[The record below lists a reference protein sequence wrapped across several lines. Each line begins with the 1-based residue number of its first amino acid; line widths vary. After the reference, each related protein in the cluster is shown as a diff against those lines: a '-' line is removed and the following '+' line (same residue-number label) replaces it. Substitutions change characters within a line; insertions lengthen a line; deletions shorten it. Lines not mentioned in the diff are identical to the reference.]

1 MPTHPLPPAPSGV
14 DASRWAQTVASVR
27 EYCGWHIAPEVDEE
41 VTVDGSGC
49 AVQMLPTLRLVN
61 LISITN
67 DGAAVSNPEWSAAG
81 FVRGSWTC
89 RLRGVTATMR
99 HGYEDWPADLL
110 GVLVELATDDQKARV
125 SQVTN
130 RAYQVSFDTDAETEQ
145 RRNVFDRYRLSDL
158 Q

>member
-1 MPTHPLPPAPSGV
+1 MPTHSLPPAPSGV

-49 AVQMLPTLRLVN
+49 AVQMLPTLRLVD
-61 LISITN
+61 LVSITN